1 MNKETILETKKY
13 IKELKIPG
21 IRTTLNEKIAEAY
34 KNDQDYEEFLRDI
47 FRDAYDMR
55 KENGRKNRIRNAK
68 FPYKKYLDNLIIDYL
83 PKDARAKFTELR
95 SLKFIEENRNIIF
108 SGNPG
113 TGKTHLSIGLGIKA
127 CNEGYKVFFATVPQF
142 INTLKETQSEKRLT
156 NYESKFQKYDL
167 VILDEL
173 GYISF
178 DQKGSELLFSFLSL
192 RAERK
197 STIITSNLP
206 FKRWN
211 EVFNDTALTAAI
223 VDRLTHKSY
232 VINMNGSSYRMK
244 ETKEWMGQ
252 QK

>member
-21 IRTTLNEKIAEAY
+21 IRTALNEKIAEAY

>member
-1 MNKETILETKKY
+1 MDKDIIFETKNY

-21 IRTTLNEKIAEAY
+21 IRNQLNEMIAEAY
-34 KNDQDYEEFLRDI
+34 KDNLGYEELLRDL
-47 FRDAYDMR
+47 FRQAYDMR

-68 FPYKKYLDNLIIDYL
+68 FPYKKYLDNLIIEYL
-83 PKDARAKFTELR
+83 PDDAKNKFKELK

-113 TGKTHLSIGLGIKA
+113 TGKSHLSIGLGIKA

-142 INTLKETQSEKRLT
+142 INKLKETQSEKRLT
-156 NYESKFQKYDL
+156 GFESKFQKYDL
-167 VILDEL
+167 IILDEL

-197 STIITSNLP
+197 STIITANLS
-206 FKRWN
+206 FERWN
-211 EVFNDTALTAAI
+211 EVFNDPALTAAML
-223 VDRLTHKSY
+223 DRLTHKSY
-232 VINMNGSSYRMK
+232 VINMNGNSYRMK
-244 ETKEWMGQ
+244 ETKDWMDQ
-252 QK
+252 

>member
-1 MNKETILETKKY
+1 MDKDIIFETKNY

-21 IRTTLNEKIAEAY
+21 IRNQLNEMIAEAY
-34 KNDQDYEEFLRDI
+34 KDNLGYEELLRDL
-47 FRDAYDMR
+47 FRQAYDMR

-68 FPYKKYLDNLIIDYL
+68 FPYKKYLDNLIIEYL
-83 PKDARAKFTELR
+83 PDDAKNKFKELK

-113 TGKTHLSIGLGIKA
+113 TGKSHLSIGLGIKA

-142 INTLKETQSEKRLT
+142 INKLKETQSEKRLT
-156 NYESKFQKYDL
+156 GFESKFQKYDL
-167 VILDEL
+167 IILDEL

-197 STIITSNLP
+197 STIITSNLS
-206 FKRWN
+206 FERWN
-211 EVFNDTALTAAI
+211 EVFNDPALTAAM

-232 VINMNGSSYRMK
+232 VINMNGNSYRMK
-244 ETKEWMGQ
+244 ETKDWMGQ
-252 QK
+252 

>member
-1 MNKETILETKKY
+1 MDKDIIFETKNY

-21 IRTTLNEKIAEAY
+21 IRNQLNEMIAEAY
-34 KNDQDYEEFLRDI
+34 KDNLGYEELLRDL
-47 FRDAYDMR
+47 FRQAYDMR

-68 FPYKKYLDNLIIDYL
+68 FPYKKYLDNLIIEYL
-83 PKDARAKFTELR
+83 PDDAKNKFKELK

-113 TGKTHLSIGLGIKA
+113 TGKSHLSIGLGIKA

-142 INTLKETQSEKRLT
+142 INKLKETQSEKRLT
-156 NYESKFQKYDL
+156 SYESKFQKYGL
-167 VILDEL
+167 IILDEL

-178 DQKGSELLFSFLSL
+178 DQKGSELVFSFLSL

-197 STIITSNLP
+197 STIITSNLS
-206 FKRWN
+206 FERWN
-211 EVFNDTALTAAI
+211 EVFNDPALTAAM

-232 VINMNGSSYRMK
+232 VINMNGNSYRMK
-244 ETKEWMGQ
+244 ETKDWMGQ
-252 QK
+252 

>member
-1 MNKETILETKKY
+1 MNNEIILETKEY

-21 IRTTLNEKIAEAY
+21 IRGELNQKVAEAY
-34 KNDQDYEEFLRDI
+34 RDNAPYEEFLRDL
-47 FRDAYDMR
+47 FREAYDMR

-68 FPYKKYLDNLIIDYL
+68 FPYKKFLDTLVVDDL
-83 PKDARAKFTELR
+83 PADAKAKFKELK

-142 INTLKETQSEKRLT
+142 INKLKETQSQKRLT
-156 NYESKFQKYDL
+156 SFESKFQKYDL
-167 VILDEL
+167 IILDEL

-178 DQKGSELLFSFLSL
+178 DQKGSELLFSFLAL

-197 STIITSNLP
+197 STIITSNLS
-206 FKRWN
+206 FERWN
-211 EVFNDTALTAAI
+211 EVFNDPALTAAM

-232 VINMNGSSYRMK
+232 VINMNGNSYRMK
-244 ETKEWMGQ
+244 ETEKWINQTG
-252 QK
+252 

>member
-1 MNKETILETKKY
+1 MDKDIVFETKNY

-21 IRTTLNEKIAEAY
+21 IRNQLNEMIAEAY
-34 KNDQDYEEFLRDI
+34 KDNLGYEELLRDL
-47 FRDAYDMR
+47 FRQAYEMR

-68 FPYKKYLDNLIIDYL
+68 FPYKKYLDSLIVEYL
-83 PKDARAKFTELR
+83 PDDAKNKFKELK

-113 TGKTHLSIGLGIKA
+113 TGKSHLSIGLGIKA

-142 INTLKETQSEKRLT
+142 INKLKETQSEKRLT
-156 NYESKFQKYDL
+156 GFESKFQKYDL
-167 VILDEL
+167 IILDEL

-197 STIITSNLP
+197 STIITSNLS
-206 FKRWN
+206 FERWN
-211 EVFNDTALTAAI
+211 EVFNDPALTAAM

-232 VINMNGSSYRMK
+232 VLNMNGNSFRMK
-244 ETKEWMGQ
+244 ETKEWM
-252 QK
+252 KENN

>member
-1 MNKETILETKKY
+1 MDKDIIFETKNY

-21 IRTTLNEKIAEAY
+21 IRNQLNEMIAEAY
-34 KNDQDYEEFLRDI
+34 KDNLGYEELLRDL
-47 FRDAYDMR
+47 FRQAYDMR

-68 FPYKKYLDNLIIDYL
+68 FPYKKYLDNLIIEYL
-83 PKDARAKFTELR
+83 PDDAKNKFKELK

-113 TGKTHLSIGLGIKA
+113 TGKSHLSIGLGIKA

-142 INTLKETQSEKRLT
+142 INKLKETQSEKRLT
-156 NYESKFQKYDL
+156 GFESKFQKYDL
-167 VILDEL
+167 IILDEL

-197 STIITSNLP
+197 STIITANLS
-206 FKRWN
+206 FERWN
-211 EVFNDTALTAAI
+211 EVFNDPALTAAML
-223 VDRLTHKSY
+223 DRLTHKSY
-232 VINMNGSSYRMK
+232 VINMNGNSYRMK
-244 ETKEWMGQ
+244 ETKDWMGQ
-252 QK
+252 

>member
-1 MNKETILETKKY
+1 MNKEIILETKNY
-13 IKELKIPG
+13 IKELKIAG
-21 IRTTLNEKIAEAY
+21 IRNDLNEKLAEAY
-34 KNDQDYEEFLRDI
+34 RNNTPYEELLRDL

-55 KENGRKNRIRNAK
+55 KENGRKNRIKNAK
-68 FPYKKYLDNLIIDYL
+68 FPYKKYLDTLIVDCL
-83 PKDARAKFTELR
+83 PESAQAKFKELK

-113 TGKTHLSIGLGIKA
+113 TGKSHLSIGLGIKA

-142 INTLKETQSEKRLT
+142 INQLKETQSERRLT
-156 NYESKFQKYDL
+156 NFESKFQKYDL
-167 VILDEL
+167 IILDEL

-197 STIITSNLP
+197 STIITSNLS
-206 FKRWN
+206 FERWN
-211 EVFNDTALTAAI
+211 EVFNDPALTAAM

-232 VINMNGSSYRMK
+232 VINMNGNSYRMK
-244 ETKEWMGQ
+244 ETKEWLGQ
-252 QK
+252 

>member
-1 MNKETILETKKY
+1 MDKEIILETKNY
-13 IKELKIPG
+13 IKELKIAG
-21 IRTTLNEKIAEAY
+21 IRNDLNQKLAEAY
-34 KNDQDYEEFLRDI
+34 RDNTPYEELLRDL

-55 KENGRKNRIRNAK
+55 KENGRKNRIKNAK
-68 FPYKKYLDNLIIDYL
+68 FPYKKYLDTLIVDYL
-83 PKDARAKFTELR
+83 PESAKAKFKELK

-113 TGKTHLSIGLGIKA
+113 TGKSHLSIGLGIKA

-142 INTLKETQSEKRLT
+142 INQLKETQSERRLT
-156 NYESKFQKYDL
+156 NFESKFQKYDL
-167 VILDEL
+167 IILDEL

-197 STIITSNLP
+197 STIITSNLS
-206 FKRWN
+206 FERWN
-211 EVFNDTALTAAI
+211 EVFNDPALTAAM

-232 VINMNGSSYRMK
+232 VINMNGNSYRMK
-244 ETKEWMGQ
+244 ETKEWLGQ
-252 QK
+252 

>member
-1 MNKETILETKKY
+1 MDKDIIFETKNY

-21 IRTTLNEKIAEAY
+21 IRNQRNEMIAEAY
-34 KNDQDYEEFLRDI
+34 KDNLGYEELLRDL
-47 FRDAYDMR
+47 FRQAYDMR

-68 FPYKKYLDNLIIDYL
+68 FPYKKYLDNLIIEYL
-83 PKDARAKFTELR
+83 PDDAKNKFKELK

-113 TGKTHLSIGLGIKA
+113 TGKSHLSIGLGIKA

-142 INTLKETQSEKRLT
+142 INKLKETQSEKRLT
-156 NYESKFQKYDL
+156 GFESKFQKYDL
-167 VILDEL
+167 IILDEL

-197 STIITSNLP
+197 STIITSNLS
-206 FKRWN
+206 FERWN
-211 EVFNDTALTAAI
+211 EVFNDPALTAAM

-232 VINMNGSSYRMK
+232 VINMNGNSYRMK
-244 ETKEWMGQ
+244 ETKDWMGQ
-252 QK
+252 

>member
-1 MNKETILETKKY
+1 MDKEIILETKNY
-13 IKELKIPG
+13 IKELKIAG
-21 IRTTLNEKIAEAY
+21 IRNDLNQKLAEAY
-34 KNDQDYEEFLRDI
+34 RDNTPYEELLRDL

-55 KENGRKNRIRNAK
+55 KENGRKNRIKNAK
-68 FPYKKYLDNLIIDYL
+68 FPYKKYLDTLIVDYL
-83 PKDARAKFTELR
+83 PESAQAKFKELK

-113 TGKTHLSIGLGIKA
+113 TGKSHLSIGLGIKA

-142 INTLKETQSEKRLT
+142 INQLKETQSERRLT
-156 NYESKFQKYDL
+156 NFESKFQKYDL
-167 VILDEL
+167 IILDEL

-197 STIITSNLP
+197 STIITSNLS
-206 FKRWN
+206 FERWN
-211 EVFNDTALTAAI
+211 EVFNDPALTAAM

-232 VINMNGSSYRMK
+232 VLNMNGYSYRMK
-244 ETKEWMGQ
+244 ETKEWLGQ
-252 QK
+252 